1 MRVQWQVIRSRR
13 RPYEGGV
20 FRHAVALWFAL
31 VAANVSAQVSGS
43 VTLVSDYRFRG
54 VSLSHSKPAAQLGVV
69 YDDAR
74 GWYAGAF
81 ASTVQFA
88 GPSSTRELQT
98 IAFGGYVWRFGSGLS
113 SEVGADYSAF
123 TGPGGY
129 SYPEVYWGIAYENVS
144 GRLYYAPRYFVHDSD
159 AIYGE
164 VNGARPLFDRVRLL
178 AHAGVLRSSSENL
191 YTGRSVHHVFDA
203 RLGVGVDFDQF
214 SVQLNWVGSSSANAA
229 YPVTGTRRRNGA
241 VLSLSRSF

>member
-1 MRVQWQVIRSRR
+1 
-13 RPYEGGV
+13 V
-20 FRHAVALWFAL
+20 FRHAVAVWFAF

-43 VTLVSDYRFRG
+43 LTLVSDYRFRG
-54 VSLSHSKPAAQLGVV
+54 VSLSHNRPAAQLGAV

-88 GPSSTRELQT
+88 YPSSRELQT
-98 IAFGGYVWRFGSGLS
+98 IAFVGYVWRFPSGLS

-123 TGPGGY
+123 TGAGGY
-129 SYPEVYWGIAYENVS
+129 SYPEAYWGIAYENLS

-164 VNGARPLFDRVRLL
+164 VNGVQPLLDRVRLL
-178 AHAGVLRSSSENL
+178 AHAGVLRNSSENA
-191 YTGRSVHHVFDA
+191 YTGRDVHYVLDA
-203 RLGVGVDFDQF
+203 RIGVGVDFDRF

-229 YPVTGTRRRNGA
+229 YPVAGTRRQNGA
-241 VLSLSRSF
+241 VLSLFRSF

>member
-1 MRVQWQVIRSRR
+1 
-13 RPYEGGV
+13 V

-43 VTLVSDYRFRG
+43 LTLVSDYRFRG
-54 VSLSHSKPAAQLGVV
+54 VSLSHNRPAAQLGAV

-88 GPSSTRELQT
+88 YPSSRELQT
-98 IAFGGYVWRFGSGLS
+98 IAFAGYVWRFPSGLS

-123 TGPGGY
+123 TGAGGY
-129 SYPEVYWGIAYENVS
+129 SYPEAYWGIAYENLS
-144 GRLYYAPRYFVHDSD
+144 ARLYYAPRYFVHDSD

-164 VNGARPLFDRVRLL
+164 VNGVQPLLDRVRLL
-178 AHAGVLRSSSENL
+178 AHAGVLRNSSENA
-191 YTGRSVHHVFDA
+191 YTGRDVHHVLDA
-203 RLGVGVDFDQF
+203 RIGVGVDFDQF
-214 SVQLNWVGSSSANAA
+214 SVQLNWVGSRSANAA
-229 YPVTGTRRRNGA
+229 YPVAGTRRQNGA
-241 VLSLSRSF
+241 VLSLFRSF

>member
-1 MRVQWQVIRSRR
+1 
-13 RPYEGGV
+13 V
-20 FRHAVALWFAL
+20 FRHVVALCFAL

-43 VTLVSDYRFRG
+43 FTLVSDYRFRG
-54 VSLSHSKPAAQLGVV
+54 VSLSHNKPAAQLGVV

-88 GPSSTRELQT
+88 YPSSRELQT
-98 IAFGGYVWRFGSGLS
+98 IAFVGYVWRFASALS
-113 SEVGADYSAF
+113 SELGADYSAF

-129 SYPEVYWGIAYENVS
+129 NYPEVYWGIAFENLS
-144 GRLYYAPRYFVHDSD
+144 GRLYYAPRYFAHGSD

-164 VNGARPLFDRVRLL
+164 VNGAQPLLDRVRLL
-178 AHAGVLRSSSENL
+178 VHAGVLRNSSENI
-191 YTGRSVHHVFDA
+191 YTGRAVHHVFDA
-203 RLGVGVDFDQF
+203 RIGVGVDFDEF
-214 SVQLNWVGSSSANAA
+214 SVQLNWVGSSSENTV
-229 YPVTGTRRRNGA
+229 YPVAGTRGRNAA

>member
-1 MRVQWQVIRSRR
+1 M
-13 RPYEGGV
+13 
-20 FRHAVALWFAL
+20 FRHAVALWFAF

-43 VTLVSDYRFRG
+43 LTLVSDYRFRG
-54 VSLSHSKPAAQLGVV
+54 VSLSHNRPAAQLAAV

-88 GPSSTRELQT
+88 YPSSRELQT
-98 IAFGGYVWRFGSGLS
+98 IAFLGYVRRFPSGLS

-123 TGPGGY
+123 TGSGGY
-129 SYPEVYWGIAYENVS
+129 SYQEVYWGIAYENLS

-164 VNGARPLFDRVRLL
+164 INGAQPLLDHVRLL
-178 AHAGVLRSSSENL
+178 AHAGVLRNSSENG
-191 YTGRSVHHVFDA
+191 YTGRTVHHLLDA
-203 RLGVGVDFDQF
+203 RIGVGVDLDQF

-229 YPVTGTRRRNGA
+229 YPVDGTRRRNGA
-241 VLSLSRSF
+241 VLSLFRSF

>member
-1 MRVQWQVIRSRR
+1 MRVQWQVTRSLR
-13 RPYEGGV
+13 RPSKGGV

-43 VTLVSDYRFRG
+43 LTLVSDYRFRG
-54 VSLSHSKPAAQLGVV
+54 VSLSHNRPAAQLGAV

-88 GPSSTRELQT
+88 DPSSRELQT
-98 IAFGGYVWRFGSGLS
+98 TAFGGYVWRFGAGLS

-129 SYPEVYWGIAYENVS
+129 SYPEVYWGIAYENLS

-164 VNGARPLFDRVRLL
+164 VNGAQPLLDRVRLL
-178 AHAGVLRSSSENL
+178 AHAGVLRNSSENV
-191 YTGRSVHHVFDA
+191 YTGRAVHHVFDA
-203 RLGVGVDFDQF
+203 RVGVGVDFDQF
-214 SVQLNWVGSSSANAA
+214 SVQLNWVGTSSANAV
-229 YPVTGTRRRNGA
+229 YPVTGTRGRNA
-241 VLSLSRSF
+241 VVLSLFRSF

>member
-1 MRVQWQVIRSRR
+1 MRVQWQVTRSL
-13 RPYEGGV
+13 RPSKGGV

-43 VTLVSDYRFRG
+43 LALVSDYRFRG
-54 VSLSHSKPAAQLGVV
+54 VSLSHNKPAAQLGAV

-88 GPSSTRELQT
+88 EPSSSRELQT

-123 TGPGGY
+123 TGAGGY
-129 SYPEVYWGIAYENVS
+129 SYAEVYWGIAYENLS

-164 VNGARPLFDRVRLL
+164 VNGAQPLLDRVRLL
-178 AHAGVLRSSSENL
+178 AHAGVLRNSSENL
-191 YTGRSVHHVFDA
+191 YTGRSVHYVFDA

-214 SVQLNWVGSSSANAA
+214 NVQLNWVGSSSANAA
-229 YPVTGTRRRNGA
+229 YPVSGTRGRSGA
-241 VLSLSRSF
+241 VLSVSRSF

>member
-1 MRVQWQVIRSRR
+1 
-13 RPYEGGV
+13 V
-20 FRHAVALWFAL
+20 FRRAVALWFAL

-43 VTLVSDYRFRG
+43 LTLVSDYRFRG
-54 VSLSHSKPAAQLGVV
+54 VSLSHNRPAAQLAAV

-88 GPSSTRELQT
+88 YSSSRELRT
-98 IAFGGYVWRFGSGLS
+98 IAFGGYVWRFPSGLS

-123 TGPGGY
+123 TGAGGY
-129 SYPEVYWGIAYENVS
+129 SYPEAYWGIAYENLS
-144 GRLYYAPRYFVHDSD
+144 ARLYYAPRYFVRDSD

-164 VNGARPLFDRVRLL
+164 VNGLQPLLDRVRLL
-178 AHAGVLRSSSENL
+178 AHAGVLRNSSENL

-214 SVQLNWVGSSSANAA
+214 SVQMNWVGSRSANAA
-229 YPVTGTRRRNGA
+229 YPVAGTRGRNGA
-241 VLSLSRSF
+241 VLSLFRSF

>member
-1 MRVQWQVIRSRR
+1 M
-13 RPYEGGV
+13 

-43 VTLVSDYRFRG
+43 LTLVSDYRFRG
-54 VSLSHSKPAAQLGVV
+54 VSLSHNRPAVQLGAV

-88 GPSSTRELQT
+88 YPSSRELQT
-98 IAFGGYVWRFGSGLS
+98 TTFVGYVWRFPSGLS
-113 SEVGADYSAF
+113 SEVGTDYSAF
-123 TGPGGY
+123 TGAGGY
-129 SYPEVYWGIAYENVS
+129 SYPEVYWGIAYENLS
-144 GRLYYAPRYFVHDSD
+144 GRLYYAPRYFTQDSD

-164 VNGARPLFDRVRLL
+164 VNGAQPLLDRVRLL
-178 AHAGVLRSSSENL
+178 AHAGVLRYSTENV
-191 YTGRSVHHVFDA
+191 YTGRAVHHVVDA
-203 RLGVGVDFDQF
+203 RVGVGVDFDQF
-214 SVQLNWVGSSSANAA
+214 SVQLNWVGSSSTNAA
-229 YPVTGTRRRNGA
+229 YPVTGARGRNGA

>member
-1 MRVQWQVIRSRR
+1 M
-13 RPYEGGV
+13 
-20 FRHAVALWFAL
+20 FRHVVALCFAL

-43 VTLVSDYRFRG
+43 FTFVSDYRFRG
-54 VSLSHSKPAAQLGVV
+54 VSLSHNKPAAQLGAV

-88 GPSSTRELQT
+88 DPSSRELQT
-98 IAFGGYVWRFGSGLS
+98 TAFGGYVWRFGSGLS

-123 TGPGGY
+123 TGPGAY
-129 SYPEVYWGIAYENVS
+129 SYPEAYWGIAYENVS

-164 VNGARPLFDRVRLL
+164 VNGAQPLLDHVRLL
-178 AHAGVLRSSSENL
+178 AHAGILRNTSENL
-191 YTGRSVHHVFDA
+191 YTGSSVHHVFDA

-214 SVQLNWVGSSSANAA
+214 SVQLNWVGSNSANAA
-229 YPVTGTRRRNGA
+229 YPVTGTRGRNA
-241 VLSLSRSF
+241 VVLSLFRSF